1 MKAIR
6 MHPIDPSHFATISF
20 LIFVGF
26 LIWKRFFNV
35 HIILDDRIKAI
46 EMSLKEAAHRRSE
59 AYNNLKQMN
68 DRLNDIDIQVATIL
82 EKATETCTM
91 LSQNFN
97 DQIAYELTRK
107 QENNAKQMDCLRV
120 QFDTVCKERLIQ
132 IIMQRT
138 KTVINAHGDDT
149 MHNVQLDRSLALL
162 APLTIAT

>member
-1 MKAIR
+1 

-35 HIILDDRIKAI
+35 HMILDDRIKAV
-46 EMSLKEAAHRRSE
+46 EMSLKEAAQKGSD
-59 AYNNLKQMN
+59 AYKNLKQMN
-68 DRLNDIDIQVATIL
+68 DRLNDIDTQVTMIL
-82 EKATETCTM
+82 EKATETCTV

-107 QENNAKQMDCLRV
+107 QENHAKQMDCLRI

-132 IIMQRT
+132 IIMQHT
-138 KTVINAHGDDT
+138 KTVINARGDDV
-149 MHNVQLDRSLALL
+149 MNNVQLDRSLALL
-162 APLTIAT
+162 APLTITT